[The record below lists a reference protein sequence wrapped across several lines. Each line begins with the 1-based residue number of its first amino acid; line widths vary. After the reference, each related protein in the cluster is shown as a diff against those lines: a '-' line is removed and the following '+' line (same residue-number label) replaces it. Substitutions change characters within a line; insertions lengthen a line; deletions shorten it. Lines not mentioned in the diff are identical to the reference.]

1 MAIYIGSTRLTG
13 TTEVHLR
20 DYVPEVYIGGFLTYP
35 EGTIRHEF
43 HNGSMQY
50 VNYVTVNN
58 NKYLRASGKQDS
70 YAYYKADVYTY
81 RGNTFVSSASD
92 ETLIATKVS
101 GDSAFH
107 INERNE
113 IYADDRENVTGGTR
127 SATYRFSYGGTTA
140 ATVEITQQANSMYPR
155 QQTNGLTAST
165 LMNQFDMVNGK
176 YPSTGGT
183 YYIKCDRAYEY
194 WTGYTSGFETT
205 HTPATS
211 TTSAMTY
218 FNTEYVSWL
227 STGTTQ
233 GGDGGYPRTL
243 IIDENYSTGEAGN
256 RSATTIT
263 VGYPV
268 SGEWTDYNYVTA
280 STVIE
285 QWGRAYNTYAYRI
298 SSISISNDS
307 WAGSAT
313 GTAYTE
319 TVTAESQYKTTTWR
333 DGSTSSTGNWIT
345 YTGRPDMCGNQKP
358 QAGLGNG
365 YYFYLR
371 NPANDATGMSQ
382 MDMYYPTTSTTYGT
396 MGVFPYQVN
405 SNPTPRTQDLI
416 VTFGDASTAITLTQ
430 LGNIYYQ
437 LSPDSLSFPATGA
450 TSALTVSASSS
461 GWGVSASTNWLSLS
475 TVGNNVYV
483 TASNNVG
490 PATQAR
496 TGSVSIYYN
505 GTVQDT
511 TTVSQ
516 AADNYVFTAL
526 TTTEVSLAATAT
538 SYSNLAIQSTKAG
551 NALPITTSNISITNN
566 TMGLGISGDLV
577 TGGTGIYMV
586 PLSCNT
592 NTSTSTTKSAT
603 LTITQP
609 ESGKQL
615 VYHFQQGV
623 ADNTNIPG
631 VAKLFDLENGWQ
643 VGTVTIAW
651 GGSNSTEPV
660 KMIVVV
666 RKSATTNTNIT
677 MLGDY
682 LLFPPPNHERTIVQI
697 NGGNAKTF
705 SYTSGSTFQLT
716 DVSDKNNPQ
725 TLTLNGVNTTF
736 SGINATMNRSTTT
749 PPVSGTCYITIT

>member
-1 MAIYIGSTRLTG
+1 MAIYVGNSHPTG
-13 TTEVHLR
+13 GT
-20 DYVPEVYIGGFLTYP
+20 DVYIGSFTPNMYIGDYLTYP
-35 EGTIRHEF
+35 EGNIRYEF
-43 HNGSMQY
+43 RNGAVHYSSGSNIFASGSNYAWYAADVLTYNGS
-50 VNYVTVNN
+50 
-58 NKYLRASGKQDS
+58 
-70 YAYYKADVYTY
+70 
-81 RGNTFVSSASD
+81 TFISSAANV
-92 ETLIATKVS
+92 TLTVARVS
-101 GDSAFH
+101 GDTTHFH
-107 INERNE
+107 INSNNE
-113 IYADDRENVTGGTR
+113 IYADDRQNVTG
-127 SATYRFSYGGTTA
+127 SAWTATFRASYGDTSA
-140 ATVEITQQANSMYPR
+140 ATFNVTQAENKEY
-155 QQTNGLTAST
+155 TAETTLALTAYT
-165 LMNQFDMVNGK
+165 MNNYD
-176 YPSTGGT
+176 YTGGT
-183 YYIKCDRAYEY
+183 LYIPCNRRYSTWEY
-194 WTGYTSGFETT
+194 YTSGYNRDGDISSSTNSVVTT
-205 HTPATS
+205 
-211 TTSAMTY
+211 AMTY
-218 FNTEYVSWL
+218 FDTEYYGWL
-227 STGTTQ
+227 TTGTTQ
-233 GGDGGYPRTL
+233 GGDGGYPRSL
-243 IIDENYSTGEAGN
+243 IMDENYGAGEGN
-256 RSATTIT
+256 NRDANI
-263 VGYPV
+263 VIGYPV
-268 SGEWTDYNYVTA
+268 NGSWTDSNYVTA
-280 STVIE
+280 STTIT
-285 QWGRAYNTYAYRI
+285 QWGRPKSSYAYRV
-298 SSISISNDS
+298 SNIDV
-307 WAGSAT
+307 GSGTTWYASNS
-313 GTAYTE
+313 GTAYTH
-319 TVTAESQYKTTTWR
+319 TITATCEYQTTTWR
-333 DGSTSSTGNWIT
+333 GIPGSTASTTTTGNWTT
-345 YTGRPDMCGNQKP
+345 YTGRPDMCGNERP
-358 QAGLGNG
+358 YASMGSG
-365 YYFYLR
+365 YPYFYLR
-371 NPANDATGMSQ
+371 NAESGTTGYSTYL
-382 MDMYYPTTSTTYGT
+382 YYVTTASTYGT
-396 MGVFPYQVN
+396 VGVFPYQAN
-405 SNPTPRTQDLI
+405 SSTSDRNQDVYI
-416 VTFGDASTAITLTQ
+416 IFGTASTTTRLTQ

-437 LSPDSLSFPATGA
+437 LSPDTIAFPATGA

-461 GWGVSASTNWLSLS
+461 GWGVSASTNWITLS
-475 TVGNNVYV
+475 TNGNTVYA
-483 TASNNVG
+483 TAPSNVG

-496 TGSVSIYYN
+496 SGQIDIYYN
-505 GTVQDT
+505 GTVYDT

-516 AADNYVFTAL
+516 VADNYVFTSL

-566 TMGLGISGDLV
+566 TMNLGISGDLV

-586 PLSCNT
+586 PLSCST

-697 NGGNAKTF
+697 NGGSAKTF

>member
-1 MAIYIGSTRLTG
+1 MAIYVGNSHPTGGTDVYIGSFTPNIYIGS
-13 TTEVHLR
+13 
-20 DYVPEVYIGGFLTYP
+20 FLTYP
-35 EGTIRHEF
+35 EGSIRYVF
-43 HNGSMQY
+43 QNGALHYSSGSNLY
-50 VNYVTVNN
+50 
-58 NKYLRASGKQDS
+58 ASGAN
-70 YAYYKADVYTY
+70 YAWYTADVLTY
-81 RGNTFVSSASD
+81 RGNTYLSSAANV
-92 ETLIATKVS
+92 TLTATRVS
-101 GDSAFH
+101 GSTAFH
-107 INERNE
+107 VNANNEV
-113 IYADDRENVTGGTR
+113 YADDREDVTGASRT
-127 SATYRFSYGGTTA
+127 ATFRAAYGDTTA
-140 ATVEITQQANSMYPR
+140 ATFTVTQQANTRYTG
-155 QQTNGLTAST
+155 QTTVGLTA
-165 LMNQFDMVNGK
+165 
-176 YPSTGGT
+176 
-183 YYIKCDRAYEY
+183 
-194 WTGYTSGFETT
+194 YTSGQYFTSDGGDFYLPCGRRYDHWT
-205 HTPATS
+205 YYTSGYHSSTGS
-211 TTSAMTY
+211 TTEMVSAMTY
-218 FNTEYVSWL
+218 LDTENYSWL
-227 STGTTQ
+227 STGTTE
-233 GGDGGYPRTL
+233 GTGFPRTL
-243 IIDENYSTGEAGN
+243 VIDPNYGTSSRT
-256 RSATTIT
+256 ATIK
-263 VGYPV
+263 VGYPMT
-268 SGEWTDYNYVTA
+268 GDWTDYNYFTA
-280 STVIE
+280 STEIN
-285 QWGRAYNTYAYRI
+285 QYRSPYSTYEYRI
-298 SSISISNDS
+298 SALTMSNDT
-307 WAGSAT
+307 WAANLS

-319 TVTAESQYKTTTWR
+319 SVSATCQYRTTYWK
-333 DGSTSSTGNWIT
+333 DGSTSSTGNWNT
-345 YTGRPDMCGNQKP
+345 Y
-358 QAGLGNG
+358 
-365 YYFYLR
+365 
-371 NPANDATGMSQ
+371 
-382 MDMYYPTTSTTYGT
+382 YGT
-396 MGVFPYQVN
+396 GETVGGVKPMLLLDTSQQPIFQVKPYGDASQYSAYDADLYYSQYSYGVGTAGIYPVQVN
-405 SNPTPRTQDLI
+405 GNASARTRTAT
-416 VTFGDASTAITLTQ
+416 VMFGDASSSITLTQ

-505 GTVQDT
+505 GTVYDT

-516 AADNYVFTAL
+516 VADNYVFTAL

-566 TMGLGISGDLV
+566 TMGLGVSGDIV

-631 VAKLFDLENGWQ
+631 VTKLFDLENGWQ

-651 GGSNSTEPV
+651 GGSNNTEPV

-666 RKSATTNTNIT
+666 RKSATTNTNIS

-682 LLFPPPNHERTIVQI
+682 LLFPPPNHERTIVHI
-697 NGGNAKTF
+697 NNGNTKTF

-716 DVSDKNNPQ
+716 DVSDKSNPQ

>member
-1 MAIYIGSTRLTG
+1 MAIYIGNTHLTG
-13 TTEVHLR
+13 TTEV
-20 DYVPEVYIGGFLTYP
+20 DIGGTPSTVYIGNFLTYP
-35 EGTIRHEF
+35 EGNITYVFSDIKR
-43 HNGSMQY
+43 NSNTDIPAAGTSSNTRWVTADITVKRGST
-50 VNYVTVNN
+50 VIVT
-58 NKYLRASGKQDS
+58 YD
-70 YAYYKADVYTY
+70 DV
-81 RGNTFVSSASD
+81 
-92 ETLIATKVS
+92 TLDPRIVS
-101 GDSAFH
+101 GDTTHFH
-107 INERNE
+107 TTIDNK
-113 IYADDRENVTGGTR
+113 IYADDRANVTGASR
-127 SATYRFSYGGTTA
+127 SAYFTFSYNGVDVPAAAGTF
-140 ATVEITQQANSMYPR
+140 TQQANSRY
-155 QQTNGLTAST
+155 TAETTLALTAYT
-165 LMNQFDMVNGK
+165 MNNYD
-176 YPSTGGT
+176 YTGGT
-183 YYIKCDRAYEY
+183 IYIPCNRRYDTWEY
-194 WTGYTSGFETT
+194 YTSGYNRDGDISSSTNSVVTT
-205 HTPATS
+205 
-211 TTSAMTY
+211 AMTY
-218 FNTEYVSWL
+218 FDTEYYGWL
-227 STGTTQ
+227 TTGTTQ
-233 GGDGGYPRTL
+233 GTGYPRSL
-243 IIDENYSTGEAGN
+243 IMDENYGAGEGNN
-256 RSATTIT
+256 RSATIAI
-263 VGYPV
+263 GYPV
-268 SGEWTDYNYVTA
+268 NGSWTDSNYITA
-280 STVIE
+280 STTIE
-285 QWGRAYNTYAYRI
+285 QWGRPKSSYAYRV
-298 SSISISNDS
+298 SNIDV
-307 WAGSAT
+307 GSGTTWYASNS
-313 GTAYTE
+313 GTAYTH
-319 TVTAESQYKTTTWR
+319 TITATCEYQTTTWR
-333 DGSTSSTGNWIT
+333 GIPGSTASTTTTGNWTT
-345 YTGRPDMCGNQKP
+345 YTGRPDMCGNERP
-358 QAGLGNG
+358 YASMGSG
-365 YYFYLR
+365 YPYFYLR
-371 NPANDATGMSQ
+371 NAESGTTGYSTYL
-382 MDMYYPTTSTTYGT
+382 YYVTTASTYGT
-396 MGVFPYQVN
+396 VGVFPYQAN
-405 SNPTPRTQDLI
+405 SSTSDRNQDVYI
-416 VTFGDASTAITLTQ
+416 IFGTASTTTRLTQ

-505 GTVQDT
+505 GTVYDT

-516 AADNYVFTAL
+516 VADNYVFTAL

-566 TMGLGISGDLV
+566 TMNLGISGDLV

-586 PLSCNT
+586 PLSCST

-666 RKSATTNTNIT
+666 RKSATTNTSIT

-697 NGGNAKTF
+697 NGGSAKTF